1 MAVGLTDL
9 PDALRGDKGALR
21 MMSDQM
27 AAEFVAQSLAEYVD
41 SVQLE
46 QEREEQQAEAIAVL
60 EQPKTIAPKK
70 DWVSWAVAHGADE
83 EEATAQTKNQLMAE
97 YGERL

>member
-1 MAVGLTDL
+1 
-9 PDALRGDKGALR
+9 
-21 MMSDQM
+21 MSDQL
-27 AAEFVAQSLAEYVD
+27 AKDFVAAGLAEFVNAE
-41 SVQLE
+41 QLE

-70 DWVSWAVAHGADE
+70 DWITWAVAHGADE
-83 EEATAQTKNQLMAE
+83 EEAAAQTKNQLMAE